1 MADISFDVAEGF
13 YLNPFTARMI
23 LSGNVKNLQYSVNG
37 APPSISK
44 YVAYDNLVPPNPF
57 IAVTQDGNGN
67 VVYDGGFPKFYNSN
81 APTAGIKDSVSVE
94 FNATCDGY
102 SPTGN
107 CFYYNR
113 FSDAVVTIAA
123 GDKLVY
129 DMITNSSKIRCGI
142 DATTNAAPA
151 TAYYSMRD
159 WGIGV
164 LNPYGLFDQNGIGSH
179 PAVDVGP
186 RALNQWYH
194 REFDL
199 TKCAGHTFRNW
210 SMAYEG
216 EEAGVF
222 SVRFRDIYIIDSAGR
237 IKATLFKDKLSV
249 PGNTS
254 TEVGSSGYSNLSK
267 LTYDPRAQLTASF
280 KYLYNAILWAANEK
294 KFTAGNRKILIMGDT
309 IASANYSVKGTGSG
323 AFFTSFTRLCA
334 TVGFTPTFVDVADYP
349 GGKLDTPLAL
359 MEQHACVLLM
369 SAGSGLSE
377 LITNACVDA
386 LVQYR
391 QDGSGI
397 IIITD
402 DGPVFTDIS
411 QAYPAPK
418 VSRQFFATANHLAV
432 RFGTYF
438 TGNYDRTPVNVGF
451 LRANYG
457 DHPLYAGMTDAE
469 NISAGGSE
477 SRVMVQQFTT
487 YLPGQIQ
494 PFAIPLG
501 KTVIQAAVRR
511 LDESVISF
519 KITYNVGPFDIGLSH
534 GASTAKN
541 GEILDVRVSNR
552 AAMAAAFLTESD
564 AVVTANVL
572 KNGTKV
578 GALTYSKATGVVQT
592 WLTGKTTPV
601 TVQNG
606 DVYTVAVLT
615 PIAHNVVVTV
625 KRFQPAIKGLKDLSV
640 VMKALRVYDP
650 AKTDIDVVE
659 QLITEISA
667 LVPALQIKHQQN
679 IPINLKLLGEF
690 FANEGPQSVVP

>member
-67 VVYDGGFPKFYNSN
+67 VVYDGGFPKFYNNN

-102 SPTGN
+102 SPVGN
-107 CFYYNR
+107 CFYYNQ
-113 FSDAVVTIAA
+113 FSAEVVTIAA

-129 DMITNSSKIRCGI
+129 DMLTNDSKIRAGI
-142 DATTNAAPA
+142 DATTNAQPA
-151 TAYYSMRD
+151 TPYYSLRD
-159 WGIGV
+159 WGVGV
-164 LNPYGLFDQNGIGSH
+164 SAPYGVFDQNGLTSH
-179 PAVDVGP
+179 PAVDVGA

-199 TKCAGHTFRNW
+199 TKCAGAVFRKW
-210 SMAYEG
+210 TMAYEG
-216 EEAGVF
+216 EEAGNF
-222 SVRFRDIYIIDSAGR
+222 SVRFRDIYIVDAAGR
-237 IKATLFKDKLSV
+237 IKATLFKDKLTV

-267 LTYDPRAQLTASF
+267 VTYDPRAQLTASF
-280 KYLYNAILWAANEK
+280 KYLYNAILWVANEK
-294 KFTAGNRKILIMGDT
+294 KFAAGNRKILIMGDT
-309 IASANYSVKGTGSG
+309 ISTANYSVKGTGGSS
-323 AFFTSFTRLCA
+323 FFTSFTRLCA
-334 TVGFTPTFVDVADYP
+334 TVGFTPTFVDIADYP
-349 GGKLDTPLAL
+349 GGKLNTTLAT

-369 SAGSGLSE
+369 SAGSGMSE
-377 LITNACVDA
+377 LITDDCVDA

-438 TGNYDRTPVNVGF
+438 TGLYDRTPVNVGF
-451 LRANYG
+451 IRANYG
-457 DHPLYAGMTDAE
+457 DHPLYAGMADNE
-469 NISAGGSE
+469 NINAGGSE
-477 SRVMVQQFTT
+477 SRVMVQQFQT

-534 GASTAKN
+534 GALVKKN
-541 GEILDVRVSNR
+541 GETLDVRVSNR
-552 AAMAAAFLTESD
+552 SPVAAVFATPSD
-564 AVVTANVL
+564 AVVTANIL

-578 GALTYSKATGVVQT
+578 GDLTYTKAGGVVQT

-601 TVQNG
+601 AVQNG

-615 PIAHNVVVTV
+615 PIVHNVVVTIQ
-625 KRFQPAIKGLKDLSV
+625 RFQPAIKGMKDLAA
-640 VMKALRVYDP
+640 VMKLLRPYDP
-650 AKTDIDVVE
+650 TKTDIDVVE
-659 QLITEISA
+659 QLITEIAA
-667 LVPALQIKHQQN
+667 LVPALQLKHQQN
-679 IPINLKLLGEF
+679 IPNNLKLLGEF
-690 FANEGPQSVVP
+690 FNNEGQQSVVP